1 MILTVHLEAF
11 FLQLQIIIQSETM
24 EVHQKAFS

>member
-11 FLQLQIIIQSETM
+11 FSQLQIIIQSETM
-24 EVHQKAFS
+24 EVQQKAYS